1 MFFQVALVNIST
13 AFKYNSTNAPGA
25 GVFIPKKILR
35 LAASTENNASNI
47 LVVIV
52 QYFNDILFQSSENVS
67 NVSD

>member
-13 AFKYNSTNAPGA
+13 VFTYNSTNAPGN
-25 GVFIPKKILR
+25 GVFIPEEILR
-35 LAASTENNASNI
+35 LAARTENNASNI

-52 QYFNDILFQSSENVS
+52 HYFNDTLFQPSENVL